1 MARKAY
7 GSEQQIRG
15 LADWLGLATM
25 GIGGLIAIAGAA
37 RPISARNSLTSLAS
51 ALIAA
56 AYYTEPTLF
65 QYVLLPLGVGGTV
78 YYLAHYDL
86 TDWDQEAR
94 VRGFLRLFAMIL
106 LANSVVPETEP
117 LADGMVS
124 IVTVFGVLLFVVLT
138 AVVDVLSD
146 PDERDGGDSR
156 DASGRTAGDGTG
168 TPDRD

>member
-1 MARKAY
+1 MVPDLRSWFDAPLRALRTHR
-7 GSEQQIRG
+7 I
-15 LADWLGLATM
+15 LALVV
-25 GIGGLIAIAGAA
+25 GISVGVG
-37 RPISARNSLTSLAS
+37 